1 MRKHGVLWLVV
12 ALASPAPGD
21 RAEFALGGEDGNPWT
36 IPLALEGEEG
46 GFYTVYGTDGQVVRT
61 ESVGTSP
68 QWIGAD
74 TLINY
79 ADGAMTPSWVDPNLN
94 LTHIVSWD
102 QNGQSQVPF
111 HDLGGNI
118 RVTQGENSAFMGM
131 TLPSTLRAYDG
142 DRTTAMFR
150 IFVQRIG
157 APPGVGRGFRNNT
170 ITNFGAEMPINRI
183 RFYPRL
189 SKTEDA
195 HIIAAMAEPKP
206 DPDTFGE
213 ESFAAN
219 FLEWYE
225 IGIADNSA
233 PIADDAFAVPKG
245 LRWHK
250 VLSSAGLGGYRVSND
265 SAYSILRSVREN
277 LDVVVDFRFPLRHIR
292 WVAIR
297 ALDPVRDW
305 EIAEVEI
312 YGQGFVRKA

>member
-1 MRKHGVLWLVV
+1 
-12 ALASPAPGD
+12 
-21 RAEFALGGEDGNPWT
+21 
-36 IPLALEGEEG
+36 
-46 GFYTVYGTDGQVVRT
+46 
-61 ESVGTSP
+61 
-68 QWIGAD
+68 
-74 TLINY
+74 
-79 ADGAMTPSWVDPNLN
+79 
-94 LTHIVSWD
+94 
-102 QNGQSQVPF
+102 
-111 HDLGGNI
+111 
-118 RVTQGENSAFMGM
+118 
-131 TLPSTLRAYDG
+131 
-142 DRTTAMFR
+142 MFR
-150 IFVQRIG
+150 IFVQRVG

-277 LDVVVDFRFPLRHIR
+277 LDVVVDFRFPLQHIR

-312 YGQGFVRKA
+312 YGQGFVRQARYLTDILDFGQPINWGKIRWSGQRPPGTQVEIRTRTGTDHNPPHLLAAQRHYRRGRGNQL